1 MTTLLDL
8 TARRHESRVLGAWLA
23 GRPGAEERAGV
34 GTVSANLEAGSGPIT
49 QAELAASL
57 SALPSSTGIAVGE
70 GTARRVSAVW
80 ACVDRIAGAILS
92 LPLTVYERTPE
103 GRSRVDHPHWWL
115 LNEQATENMTSA
127 TWWEWMVG
135 CLLLQ
140 GDAFADIVR
149 PGSRTGRITELV
161 PYHPSRV
168 RVEMEED
175 DSLVYFL
182 TDLRTG
188 TVKRRV
194 AADVLHIPGLF
205 FDGKRGLS
213 VLRAAALDAVGI
225 GAAASEFSG
234 RFFANGARPGFALTT
249 ESKLTA
255 DQIDVLRTSWM
266 QSYAGSA
273 NAHKPLILSNGLKV
287 DKLSIDPVDAML
299 LETRKFQVEEIARI
313 FGVPPHMIGHTTSTT
328 SWGTG
333 IEQQSIGFVKYT
345 LQRHLVKIE
354 QEINRKF
361 WPTRDR
367 FFVEFQTAGL
377 ERGDIKTRNE
387 SYRIAL
393 GRAGEPG
400 WMAVN
405 EVRRLENLPPI
416 DGADLP
422 INPAARAP
430 APAPALS
437 PSSGAAE

>member
-1 MTTLLDL
+1 MTQTLNL
-8 TARRHESRVLGAWLA
+8 TAHRHDSRVLGAWLA
-23 GRPGAEERAGV
+23 SRPGGVERAGV
-34 GTVSANLEAGSGPIT
+34 VHASLESGSGPIT
-49 QAELAASL
+49 QSELAAAL
-57 SALPSSTGIAVGE
+57 GGLPSSTGIPVGE
-70 GTARRVSAVW
+70 GTARRVAAVW

-92 LPLTVYERTPE
+92 LPISVYERTE
-103 GRSRVDHPHWWL
+103 NGRQRVDHPHWWL
-115 LNEQATENMTSA
+115 LNEQATANMSSA

-140 GDAFADIVR
+140 GDAFAEIVR
-149 PGSRTGRITELV
+149 AGPRSSRIVELV

-175 DSLVYFL
+175 DSLVYYL
-182 TDLRTG
+182 TDLRTSR
-188 TVKRRV
+188 VVRRV

-225 GAAASEFSG
+225 GAAASEFTG
-234 RFFANGARPGFALTT
+234 RFFANGAQPGFALTT
-249 ESKLTA
+249 DAKLNK
-255 DQIDVLRTSWM
+255 DQVDVLRTSWM
-266 QSYAGSA
+266 QSYAGA
-273 NAHKPLILSNGLKV
+273 GNAHKPLILSGGMKV
-287 DKLSIDPVDAML
+287 ERLTIDPVDAML
-299 LETRKFQVEEIARI
+299 VETRKFQVEEIARI

-354 QEINRKF
+354 QELNRKF

-367 FFVEFQTAGL
+367 YFFEFNTAGL

-405 EVRRLENLPPI
+405 EVRKLENLPPI
-416 DGADLP
+416 EGADLP
-422 INPAARAP
+422 TAIPAAAPPP
-430 APAPALS
+430 AP
-437 PSSGAAE
+437 GAAA